1 MTPRPHSLACDEGL
15 RPLQIEGPALDP
27 VAAFVRARCRKFAAG
42 EAKAAE
48 LHRAFQ
54 AWAAAEGGD
63 VLSAKAL
70 GTRLAELGFERSK
83 RGGVVRW
90 GGLALRA

>member
-1 MTPRPHSLACDEGL
+1 
-15 RPLQIEGPALDP
+15 
-27 VAAFVRARCRKFAAG
+27 VAAFVKARCRKLAAG

-48 LHRAFQ
+48 LRRAFQ
-54 AWAAAEGGD
+54 AWAAAECCE
-63 VLSAKAL
+63 VLSPKAL
-70 GTRLAELGFERSK
+70 GSQLAKLGFERSK